1 MLAHVALARPFT
13 LQRGP
18 CIATD
23 GPGRS
28 WQVCCRHPALP
39 TSVRRWKP
47 TNDDVLQRARNDRTR
62 AWRTAACGSWL
73 EQPAVMQP
81 WSEMR
86 AGADRR
92 KLGRGSRAC
101 GWLLQRSTAPLKRV
115 REENYCE
122 KFLRFRAESPGL
134 ARPMT
139 RSRIHQLVTDELS
152 CSSCENQ
159 MFPQLSAS

>member
-1 MLAHVALARPFT
+1 MQHMPAVLGSACQHRRSALVLAHVALARPFT

-47 TNDDVLQRARNDRTR
+47 TNDDVLQRARKDRTR

-81 WSEMR
+81 WSETR

-101 GWLLQRSTAPLKRV
+101 GWLLQRRTAPLKRV

-122 KFLRFRAESPGL
+122 KFLRFSREPGFG
-134 ARPMT
+134 T
-139 RSRIHQLVTDELS
+139 THDQVTDT
-152 CSSCENQ
+152 
-159 MFPQLSAS
+159 SAGH